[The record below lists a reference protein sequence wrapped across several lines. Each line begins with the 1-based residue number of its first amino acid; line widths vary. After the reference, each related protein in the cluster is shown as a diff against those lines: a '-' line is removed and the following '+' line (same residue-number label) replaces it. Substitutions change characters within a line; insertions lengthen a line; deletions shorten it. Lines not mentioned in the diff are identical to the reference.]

1 MSKLIL
7 GISAF
12 FHDSSAAL
20 ILGDEILSA
29 AQEERFTREKNT
41 SKFPINSIRFC
52 LESNGYRIEDIDA
65 IVFYEKPFLKFERL
79 IESHLSHS
87 PRSFIQFITAIPSWL
102 NSKLFINKT
111 IRNNLKVIGDVKK
124 IKILYSNHHLSHAS
138 SAYYCSS
145 FADSAILTVDGV
157 GEYSTTAFYE
167 GYGNQITL
175 LKEISYPN
183 SIGLFYSSVTYFL
196 GFKVDSGEYKVM
208 GLAPY
213 GNRNSKNFEYFL
225 NTIKNHL
232 FIKDE
237 ANEFVLNKNYFS
249 FEYSLKMINIK
260 KWEALFNLKS
270 RQPESSI
277 VQVYC
282 DFALAAQTIL
292 EEYLIALVK
301 QCRTLTSSINLC
313 LAGGVALNCS
323 ALEKI
328 EELKI
333 FENIFVQPA
342 SGDAGG
348 SLGSALAVQNL
359 YFQPIQNSKIK
370 NFNPYLGPEYSDSE
384 ISMFNKRLK
393 LSPIIF
399 QNKVELARTI
409 AAHIAEGKIIGLF
422 HGRMEFGP
430 RALGN
435 RSILAD
441 PRSSEMMQKLNF
453 SIKNREGFR
462 PFAPV
467 LLEDDYSIF
476 FNDVKQKPFMTFTK
490 KIKPE
495 YRRSEPAKELSFEEK
510 ITQDRSL
517 IPAVTHVDFSSRI
530 QTINKDQNE
539 LLYYILIEFKKI
551 TGLGILI
558 NTSFNQRGEPIVCSP
573 EDAYNCFVNTKI
585 DILVMGRFTY
595 YDKNI
600 KVNKNNFSLD

>member
-1 MSKLIL
+1 MSKFIL

-20 ILGDEILSA
+20 ICGNKILSA
-29 AQEERFTREKNT
+29 AQEERFTRRKNT
-41 SKFPINSIRFC
+41 SEFPLNAIKYC
-52 LESNGYRIEDIDA
+52 LDSNGLRIEDIDV

-87 PRSFIQFITAIPSWL
+87 PRSLMQFITAIPSWL

-111 IRNNLKVIGDVKK
+111 IRNNLKVLGDTKE
-124 IKILYSNHHLSHAS
+124 IKILYSSHHLSHAS

-145 FADSAILTVDGV
+145 FTNSAILTIDGV

-167 GYGNQITL
+167 GNGNQITL

-183 SIGLFYSSVTYFL
+183 SIGLFYSSITYFL

-213 GNRNSKNFEYFL
+213 GNRSSKKYEFFM
-225 NTIKNHL
+225 NTIKNQL
-232 FIKDE
+232 FINDE
-237 ANEFVLNKNYFS
+237 LNEFVLNKNYFS
-249 FEYSLKMINIK
+249 FDHSLKMIDIK
-260 KWEALFNLKS
+260 KWENLFKIKS
-270 RQPESSI
+270 RQPESPLS
-277 VQVYC
+277 QVYC

-292 EEYLIALVK
+292 EEHLIALVK
-301 QCRTLTSSINLC
+301 QCRALISSDNLC

-323 ALEKI
+323 ALEKV
-328 EELKI
+328 EELNI

-359 YFQPIQNSKIK
+359 YFQQIQNSKIDK
-370 NFNPYLGPEYSDSE
+370 FNPYLGPEYSDNE

-393 LSPIIF
+393 LNPSFF
-399 QNKVELARTI
+399 QNKDELARTI

-441 PRSSEMMQKLNF
+441 PRSSEMMQKLNL

-467 LLEDDYSIF
+467 LLENDYSIY

-495 YRRSEPAKELSFEEK
+495 YRFNESAKELSFEEK
-510 ITQDRSL
+510 ITQVRSL

-539 LLYYILIEFKKI
+539 LLYNILIEFKKI

-585 DILVMGRFTY
+585 DILVMGGFTY
-595 YDKNI
+595 HDKII
-600 KVNKNNFSLD
+600 KMKKNNFSLD